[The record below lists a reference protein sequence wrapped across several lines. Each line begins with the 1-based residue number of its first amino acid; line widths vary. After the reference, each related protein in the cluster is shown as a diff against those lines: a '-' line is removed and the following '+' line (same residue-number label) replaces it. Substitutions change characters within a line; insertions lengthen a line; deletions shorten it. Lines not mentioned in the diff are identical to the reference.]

1 MVHPFTGINEVKLF
15 RTMLDKEERDSIGR
29 FLAAG
34 NEPIVHRVSFKLP
47 ASLRAELDKA
57 AGSKLSAW
65 LREAVAEKLE
75 REQQQDLSA

>member
-1 MVHPFTGINEVKLF
+1 MV
-15 RTMLDKEERDSIGR
+15 RTMQSKEERDSIGR

-47 ASLRAELDKA
+47 ASLRTELDKA

-65 LREAVAEKLE
+65 LREAVVEKLE
-75 REQQQDLSA
+75 RDQQRDVSA